1 MKKTAYGYVVLRYV
15 HDVITGE
22 FVNVG
27 LVMHAPDTQQV
38 KSKTRTSIRRLKA
51 TFPDLDRTAF
61 VAAMKSV
68 TRALGKV
75 EKQFQSDGMLKQ
87 FSDAKSFAH
96 LAVPIDDSSLQW
108 SQVST
113 GLTDN
118 FDKTF
123 DRVYQR
129 MVTRYD
135 HQSLARRSDEDVWRP
150 VREKIAERKISV
162 PFEEKT
168 IVGAT
173 DQIEF
178 RHAWKNGA
186 WHAYEALS
194 LDLADADGIKDKA
207 RRWRGHLDAV
217 FEGKNDP
224 NLKLNF
230 ILGAPTDPKLISAY
244 ENAVAILGH
253 SPSKPKIYREGQ
265 IDDLVSEIEDEVRA
279 HAEHSRRT

>member
-1 MKKTAYGYVVLRYV
+1 MKTTYGYVVLRYV

-38 KSKTRTSIRRLKA
+38 KGKTRTSIRRLKA
-51 TFPDLDRTAF
+51 AFPDLDRTAF

-75 EKQFQSDGMLKQ
+75 EKQFRSDGMLKE
-87 FSDAKSFAH
+87 FTDARSFAH
-96 LAVPIDDSSLQW
+96 LALPIDDSSLQW
-108 SQVST
+108 SPVST
-113 GLTDN
+113 GLTDD
-118 FDKTF
+118 FEKTF
-123 DRVYQR
+123 ENTYKR

-135 HQSLARRSDEDVWRP
+135 LQSSARRSDEDVWRP
-150 VREKIAERKISV
+150 VREKIAERKLSV

-168 IVGAT
+168 IVGVT

-178 RHAWKNGA
+178 KHAWKNGD

-194 LDLADADGIKDKA
+194 LDLVDADGIKDKV

-217 FEGKNDP
+217 FEGKSHP

-230 ILGAPTDPKLISAY
+230 ILGAPADPKLLPAY

-253 SPSKPKIYREGQ
+253 SPSKPKIYREGE

-279 HAEHSRRT
+279 HADDYRRS

>member
-1 MKKTAYGYVVLRYV
+1 MKHTYGYVVLRYV

-27 LVMHAPDTQQV
+27 LVMHAPETQRL
-38 KSKTRTSIRRLKA
+38 KSKTRTSIGRLKGV
-51 TFPDLDRTAF
+51 FPDLDRMAF

-75 EKQFQSDGMLKQ
+75 EKQFQSDGMFKR
-87 FSDAKSFAH
+87 SADAGSFAH
-96 LAVPIDDSSLQW
+96 LAVPLDDSSLQW
-108 SQVST
+108 SPVST
-113 GLTDN
+113 GLTED

-123 DRVYQR
+123 DWLYQR
-129 MVTRYD
+129 MVSRYD
-135 HQSLARRSDEDVWRP
+135 NRTSARRTDEDVWRP

-168 IVGAT
+168 VVGAT

-178 RHAWKNGA
+178 KHAWKNGA

-217 FEGKNDP
+217 FEGRSDP

-230 ILGAPTDPKLISAY
+230 ILGAPTDQRLIPAY

-279 HAEHSRRT
+279 HTQK

>member
-27 LVMHAPDTQQV
+27 LVMHAPETQRV
-38 KSKTRTSIRRLKA
+38 KSKTRSSMGRLKA
-51 TFPDLDRTAF
+51 TFPDLDRAAF
-61 VAAMKSV
+61 VAAMRSV

-87 FSDAKSFAH
+87 FEDAKSFAH

-108 SQVST
+108 SSVST
-113 GLTDN
+113 GLTDD

-135 HQSLARRSDEDVWRP
+135 QQSVIRRSDEDVWRP
-150 VREKIAERKISV
+150 IREKIAERKISV

-178 RHAWKNGA
+178 KHAWKNGA

-217 FEGKNDP
+217 FEGKSDP

-230 ILGAPTDPKLISAY
+230 ILGAPTDPKLASAY

-279 HAEHSRRT
+279 HAGK